1 METMELVRGRDQK
14 SKKNKN
20 SVGGASK
27 ATPESLSQ
35 AKAAALT
42 QSSFSVHLYAICFH
56 NWMSLEQRSVM
67 RRKLF
72 LLVVLGSLLC
82 VAACSKKAAFVS
94 YSKAVPKAMGMAFAG
109 NAGGSQQGRFIAES
123 HSLEV
128 ISAESELQKSWE
140 SLIAFC
146 AAIQCEVLSSNIT
159 TRSADSPP
167 SGTVSLRV
175 VPDDLS
181 KLLAQVDKLGKITQH
196 STTREDKTVEVTDT
210 DAKIKNLTSFR
221 DNLRAMLS
229 KPSATVKDL
238 IDIQQQLTETQS
250 QLDSETAQRK
260 ILANLTEKIAVDVSF
275 RVERSGS
282 HPGGFAQIAAAL
294 RRSGSTLAESTAD
307 LIDFILSVIPWL
319 VLIIP
324 AIWLIAKA
332 WRRFRPKRPSP
343 A

>member
-1 METMELVRGRDQK
+1 
-14 SKKNKN
+14 
-20 SVGGASK
+20 
-27 ATPESLSQ
+27 
-35 AKAAALT
+35 
-42 QSSFSVHLYAICFH
+42 
-56 NWMSLEQRSVM
+56 M

-146 AAIQCEVLSSNIT
+146 ATIQCEVLSSNIT
-159 TRSADSPP
+159 TRSVDS

-175 VPDDLS
+175 VPDDLN
-181 KLLAQVDKLGKITQH
+181 KLLAQVDKLGKIAQH

-238 IDIQQQLTETQS
+238 IDIQQQLTET
-250 QLDSETAQRK
+250 
-260 ILANLTEKIAVDVSF
+260 
-275 RVERSGS
+275 
-282 HPGGFAQIAAAL
+282 
-294 RRSGSTLAESTAD
+294 
-307 LIDFILSVIPWL
+307 
-319 VLIIP
+319 
-324 AIWLIAKA
+324 
-332 WRRFRPKRPSP
+332 
-343 A
+343 